1 MSIAE
6 LGGGSWLFGIIIIIF
21 AALALLN
28 IGVGCLLAI
37 EKILKSFGSKANVW
51 MYVYIIVTS
60 LGIVALKIIIE
71 RS

>member
-1 MSIAE
+1 MNIIDIVLVVLAAIAAFN
-6 LGGGSWLFGIIIIIF
+6 LG
-21 AALALLN
+21 A
-28 IGVGCLLAI
+28 GCLLTI
-37 EKILKSFGSKANVW
+37 ERILKSCGSKANIW

>member
-1 MSIAE
+1 MRIYDFVLVILAAIAAFN
-6 LGGGSWLFGIIIIIF
+6 LG
-21 AALALLN
+21 A
-28 IGVGCLLAI
+28 GCLLTI
-37 EKILKSFGSKANVW
+37 EKILKTFGSKANVW

>member
-1 MSIAE
+1 MN
-6 LGGGSWLFGIIIIIF
+6 IIDIVLVIL
-21 AALALLN
+21 AALAAINLG
-28 IGVGCLLAI
+28 IGCLLTI
-37 EKILKSFGSKANVW
+37 EKIFEKFGSKGNRL